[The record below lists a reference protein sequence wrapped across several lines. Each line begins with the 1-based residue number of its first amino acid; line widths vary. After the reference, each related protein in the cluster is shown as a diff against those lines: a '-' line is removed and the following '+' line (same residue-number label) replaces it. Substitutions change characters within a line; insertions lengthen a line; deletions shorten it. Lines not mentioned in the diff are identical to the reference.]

1 MKSTVIFLSFNSLA
15 SYQGHWLGLSYLL
28 LDHGYPF
35 HGAIQDAL
43 ELGEFRLVLT
53 LLSKINPSENHVLQ
67 RLDDNQRNLPLWLSW
82 DDACFFSGNQSRNTK
97 IKKKKHPEINIL

>member
-1 MKSTVIFLSFNSLA
+1 MDGWQQ
-15 SYQGHWLGLSYLL
+15 SYEGQWLGLSYLL

-67 RLDDNQRNLPLWLSW
+67 RLDDSQRNLPP
-82 DDACFFSGNQSRNTK
+82 G
-97 IKKKKHPEINIL
+97 EILLGVNETPKQCLMNLDVLP

>member
-1 MKSTVIFLSFNSLA
+1 LRTRRTQRSQQSAVTDYRCTGILRNILSRLLLE
-15 SYQGHWLGLSYLL
+15 GHWLGLSYLL

-67 RLDDNQRNLPLWLSW
+67 RLDTKQRNLPL
-82 DDACFFSGNQSRNTK
+82 AFVRTCK
-97 IKKKKHPEINIL
+97 V

>member
-1 MKSTVIFLSFNSLA
+1 MSG
-15 SYQGHWLGLSYLL
+15 QWLGLSYLL

-67 RLDDNQRNLPLWLSW
+67 RLSAQRGMSGMPCRFG
-82 DDACFFSGNQSRNTK
+82 ACDKTT
-97 IKKKKHPEINIL
+97 I